1 MLCIMFTFCCC
12 LFAIA
17 NDLRDDY
24 TSFFHTFDAAARKHF
39 KVKANEVILFYAEKF
54 FTKHEPKMRT
64 FQLTVS

>member
-1 MLCIMFTFCCC
+1 MLLIKIAFCRY
-12 LFAIA
+12 LFATA

-24 TSFFHTFDAAARKHF
+24 TSFFHTFDAAARKHY

-54 FTKHEPKMRT
+54 FTKHEPRLRT